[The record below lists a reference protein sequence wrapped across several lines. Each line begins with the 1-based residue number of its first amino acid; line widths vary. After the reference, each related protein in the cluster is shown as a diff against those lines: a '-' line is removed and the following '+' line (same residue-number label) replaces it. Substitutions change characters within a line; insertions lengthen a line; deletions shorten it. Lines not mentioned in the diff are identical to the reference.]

1 MARATLA
8 PREGMAA
15 QVPALR
21 KRPLADMKD
30 MGMGEMDMGGMQGMD
45 ASGGYTMAGMD
56 HAAMGHDMPTGGAA
70 AGGMA
75 GMDMGHGAY
84 MPTTE
89 KPHGGPMAGLL
100 GMDAP
105 DGDDM
110 AGMGE
115 GGRGGQKSGRE

>member
-45 ASGGYTMAGMD
+45 ASGGSTMAGMD

-75 GMDMGHGAY
+75 RSDERRVGNECVSKCRSRWSPCH
-84 MPTTE
+84 
-89 KPHGGPMAGLL
+89 
-100 GMDAP
+100 
-105 DGDDM
+105 
-110 AGMGE
+110 
-115 GGRGGQKSGRE
+115 

>member
-45 ASGGYTMAGMD
+45 ARSEEHTSELQSLMRISYAVFCLKKNTIFCLL
-56 HAAMGHDMPTGGAA
+56 
-70 AGGMA
+70 
-75 GMDMGHGAY
+75 
-84 MPTTE
+84 TTINNRTLHTNSTQQIHHT
-89 KPHGGPMAGLL
+89 PHTNTH
-100 GMDAP
+100 
-105 DGDDM
+105 
-110 AGMGE
+110 
-115 GGRGGQKSGRE
+115 QQT

>member
-45 ASGGYTMAGMD
+45 ASGGSTMAGMD

-75 GMDMGHGAY
+75 GMDMGSGAS
-84 MPTTE
+84 MPTTDKTRSE
-89 KPHGGPMAGLL
+89 
-100 GMDAP
+100 
-105 DGDDM
+105 
-110 AGMGE
+110 E
-115 GGRGGQKSGRE
+115 RRVGQECVSPCRSQWWTSH